1 MEGTAPH
8 ARHRQV
14 LLLATQ
20 QPALQLQRH
29 HLRYCCCCYCCCWQQ
44 HWRGLPCCLCRLQ
57 MLPSPP
63 LLLLN
68 GLQRVSLLLPLLPV
82 CI

>member
-8 ARHRQV
+8 ARHRWV

-29 HLRYCCCCYCCCWQQ
+29 HLRYCCCYCCCWQQ
-44 HWRGLPCCLCRLQ
+44 QRWRGVPYCLRQLQ
-57 MLPSPP
+57 TLLPP

-68 GLQRVSLLLPLLPV
+68 GLQWVSLPPPLLPA